1 MGFAGCTI
9 CLFCWVGLVADSL
22 VSKQRVEC
30 ALALALA
37 LPLTLTSVCERERKR
52 GTTTARGR
60 VGTAAGLLVWESLTW
75 LGVPVKGDHGR
86 CCGRTKGKPPLN
98 PILNL

>member
-37 LPLTLTSVCERERKR
+37 LPLPLTSVCERERKR

-60 VGTAAGLLVWESLTW
+60 VGTAGLLVWESLAW

>member
-37 LPLTLTSVCERERKR
+37 LALTLTSVCERERKR

-60 VGTAAGLLVWESLTW
+60 VGTAAGLLVWESLAW

-86 CCGRTKGKPPLN
+86 CCGRT
-98 PILNL
+98 